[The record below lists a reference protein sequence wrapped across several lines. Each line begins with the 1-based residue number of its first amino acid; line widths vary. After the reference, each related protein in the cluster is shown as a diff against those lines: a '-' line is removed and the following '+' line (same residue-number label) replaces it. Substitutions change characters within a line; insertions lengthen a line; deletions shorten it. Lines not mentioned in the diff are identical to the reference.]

1 MTLSLKCNGRKRFGF
16 NIIGLFQMV
25 MTTWFRN
32 KIIIII
38 TIAGKNELMRIK
50 LMSSSSQNKQF
61 LHTLLGSKQCV
72 RTGSL

>member
-1 MTLSLKCNGRKRFGF
+1 MTLSLKCTGRKRFGF
-16 NIIGLFQMV
+16 NLIGLFQIV

-32 KIIIII
+32 KIIII
-38 TIAGKNELMRIK
+38 TMGGKNELMRIK

>member
-1 MTLSLKCNGRKRFGF
+1 MTLSLKCTGRKRFGF
-16 NIIGLFQMV
+16 NLIGLFQMV

-32 KIIIII
+32 KIIII
-38 TIAGKNELMRIK
+38 TMGGKNELMRIK